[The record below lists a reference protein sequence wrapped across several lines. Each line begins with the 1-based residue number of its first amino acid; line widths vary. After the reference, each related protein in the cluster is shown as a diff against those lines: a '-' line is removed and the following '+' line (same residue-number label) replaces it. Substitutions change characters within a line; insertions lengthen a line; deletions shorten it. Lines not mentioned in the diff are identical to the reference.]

1 MAEPLQP
8 QIHGYDR
15 TFWVAYVSNGL
26 TTMANAML
34 VRYADF
40 VDVLG
45 GEERQL
51 GLIVGAGMVGSIVF
65 RLAQGEAI
73 DRFGAWRIW
82 RWCSFVYAFSLFLHL
97 LLSTA
102 YGPAIFGVR
111 LLMQSS
117 LAGIFGASI
126 TFVSLRVPTQRMAEM
141 IGALGTSGF
150 LGIMAGPVLSDW
162 LASGG
167 ATGGQVVT
175 RMFWTSG
182 GLAFAGAVTAW
193 WATRESTTP
202 KRRRRPHL
210 GRVIPRYMPLVL
222 ACAAAAMGA
231 GFNVPMTFLRPFA
244 VAQKLAGVG
253 TFFVVYASTAFVAR
267 LATRSLFERHGNR
280 PWILAGL
287 ALLAVSF
294 LCYLPVSRTWHLAVP
309 GAIAGVAHALLFPSI
324 MSAGTSAF
332 PRRYLGVST
341 SVMLAMFDVGTLFG
355 APVVGAFLRAAKPV
369 TPYAYHWMF
378 AATAAV
384 LAAVTIL
391 VAVDNRRRA

>member
-1 MAEPLQP
+1 MAESPHAE
-8 QIHGYDR
+8 IHGYDR

-51 GLIVGAGMVGSIVF
+51 GLIVGAGMVGSIAF
-65 RLAQGEAI
+65 RLVQGEAI
-73 DRFGAWRIW
+73 DRFGAGRMW
-82 RWCSFVYAFSLFLHL
+82 RWCSFVYAFSLLLHL
-97 LLSTA
+97 LLTTA

-111 LLMQSS
+111 LVMQSS

-141 IGALGTSGF
+141 IGTLGTSGF
-150 LGIMAGPVLSDW
+150 LGIMAGPVLGDW

-167 ATGGQVVT
+167 ATERQFVD

-182 GLAFAGAVTAW
+182 GLALAGAVTAW
-193 WATRESTTP
+193 WATCDSP
-202 KRRRRPHL
+202 APRRRRRLHL
-210 GRVIPRYMPLVL
+210 GRVILRYLPVVL

-231 GFNVPMTFLRPFA
+231 GFNIPMTFLRPFA
-244 VAQKLAGVG
+244 VEQKLAGVG
-253 TFFVVYASTAFVAR
+253 VFFVVYATTAFAAR
-267 LATRSLFERHGNR
+267 IATRSLFERHGNR
-280 PWILAGL
+280 PWIIAGL
-287 ALLAVSF
+287 AFLSVSF
-294 LCYLPVSRTWHLAVP
+294 LCYLPITSTWQLAIP
-309 GAIAGVAHALLFPSI
+309 GAIAGVAHALLFPAV
-324 MSAGTSAF
+324 MSAGTGAF

-341 SVMLAMFDVGTLFG
+341 SVMLAMFDVGTLLG

-369 TPYAYHWMF
+369 TPHAYHWMF
-378 AATAAV
+378 GATATILV
-384 LAAVTIL
+384 GVTIL
-391 VAVDNRRRA
+391 VATVRRRDG